1 MALDI
6 IGDVHGH
13 ADELRALLKAM
24 GYVERAGAYRHPTNT
39 ALFLGDLID
48 RGPQQLDCIRI
59 PRLMRDAGSATI
71 LMGNHEFNAIA
82 YATQTGGAPGE
93 YLRPRNDKNTAQ
105 HAAFLEAVGID
116 TAAHKDAVAFF
127 KTLPLWA
134 EIKGV
139 RGVHACWSSRAIR
152 DLAGSINENRTL
164 TDRGLWV
171 TSQKGSKEYEAAET
185 LLKGPEIELPDG
197 VSFLD
202 KDGHVR
208 RSARTRWW
216 DCKADTYASAAWM
229 GADEP
234 TGLPNDPLPPSSL
247 FPEDGGAPI
256 FFGHYW
262 LSGKPR
268 LTSPRRA
275 CLDFSVAKG
284 GALCAYRWEG
294 ERVLDAARLSWVEA
308 TDGEQG

>member
-1 MALDI
+1 
-6 IGDVHGH
+6 
-13 ADELRALLKAM
+13 
-24 GYVERAGAYRHPTNT
+24 
-39 ALFLGDLID
+39 
-48 RGPQQLDCIRI
+48 
-59 PRLMRDAGSATI
+59 
-71 LMGNHEFNAIA
+71 MGNHEFNAIA
-82 YATQTGGAPGE
+82 YATQRGDRSGK
-93 YLRPRNDKNTAQ
+93 YLRPRTDKNTAQ
-105 HAAFLEAVGID
+105 HAAFLGAVGID

-202 KDGHVR
+202 KDRHVR

-284 GALCAYRWEG
+284 GALSAYRWDG
-294 ERVLDAARLSWVEA
+294 ETVLDAAKLSWVKA
-308 TDGEQG
+308 FDGEQGSSGMP